1 MSVHTTTTELSKAL
15 AACRKAFAGI
25 AVFSGLLNILY
36 LTGSFFMLEVYD
48 RVLPSRSIP
57 TLVGLAALA
66 LLLYGFQGVLDVIR
80 GRLLLR
86 IARFVD
92 DAVSPR
98 VYRIV
103 AKLPLVAPVTNGL
116 QPLVELDRIRA
127 FMSTVGPA
135 ALFDLPWM
143 PLYLAICFAF
153 HPLIGAAATVGGLL
167 LISATLLTEILT
179 RKPARET
186 AALADRRS
194 GLAEESQ
201 RHAEALQAMG
211 MTGRI
216 AARWADINR
225 RYLDTHLRTSDITVG
240 LGTLSKVLRMVLQS
254 GVLAIGAY
262 LVINQK
268 ATAGIIIASSILTA
282 RALAPVELAISQ
294 WRGFVSA
301 RQSWRRLNEL
311 MTKIGSDPEP
321 LPLPRPSQSLVLE
334 SVAVMP
340 PGAGRVVAYDVSFQL
355 SAGHGLAIVGPS
367 ASGKSSLARAIVGVW
382 PAAGGKIRLDGASLD
397 QWSPEALGPH
407 IGYLPQDVGL
417 FDGTVAQNIA
427 RFEPQA
433 DAEAIIAA
441 ARAAGAHD
449 LILTLPNGYDTPVG
463 ESGSKL
469 SAGQRQRIGLAR
481 ALYGEPFLVVL
492 DEPNAN
498 LDKEGDEAL
507 TRAILGVRERGGIV
521 IVISHRPSAL
531 TGVDLVLVMRVGRQ
545 QAFGPLDVAQR
556 TTTAPT
562 PLHAGGIAA

>member
-1 MSVHTTTTELSKAL
+1 MPAHTTASDLSKAL

-25 AVFSGLLNILY
+25 ALFSGVLNVLY

-66 LLLYGFQGVLDVIR
+66 LLLYAFQGVLDVIR
-80 GRLLLR
+80 GRVLLR

-92 DAVSPR
+92 DAVSQR

-167 LISATLLTEILT
+167 LIGATLLTEILT
-179 RKPARET
+179 RKPAREA

-201 RHAEALQAMG
+201 RHAEAIQAMG

-216 AARWADINR
+216 ATRWSEINR
-225 RYLDTHLRTSDITVG
+225 TYLDTHLRTGDITVG

-254 GVLAIGAY
+254 AVLAIGAY

-311 MTKIGSDPEP
+311 MAKIAVDPAP
-321 LPLPRPSQSLVLE
+321 LPLPRPSRSLVLE

-382 PAAGGKIRLDGASLD
+382 PAAGGRIRLDGAALD
-397 QWSPEALGPH
+397 QWAPEALGPH

-417 FDGTVAQNIA
+417 LDGTVAQNIA
-427 RFEPQA
+427 RFEPLP
-433 DAEAIIAA
+433 DAGKIIAA
-441 ARAAGAHD
+441 ARAAGVHD
-449 LILTLPNGYDTPVG
+449 LILALPNGYDTPVG

-481 ALYGEPFLVVL
+481 ALYGEPFLLVL

-531 TGVDLVLVMRVGRQ
+531 TGVDMVLVMRVGRQ
-545 QAFGPLDVAQR
+545 QAFGPLDVAQGNVP
-556 TTTAPT
+556 APA
-562 PLHAGGIAA
+562 PLRSGGVAA